1 MTDLSQFTH
10 LDTSKSLDNPCLH
23 KLIAH
28 VDGLLCS
35 GLWKIGGCFEDQLGI
50 RPRSAT
56 HYNEQYFNRKGAVLI
71 AHGLVDTTHA
81 EQLETA
87 GIQRAKFHLHTGVN
101 TKSRDG
107 VPHDAYSPVRPG
119 ALYAVPVR
127 PDVATTQYE
136 FHQVHVSY
144 HKRKAE
150 SSAAER
156 VDELAEKRAKML
168 DELIDAIPMQQL
180 QHAFQSPTSPGELVK
195 LQVKHNINKSNKQI
209 YMELRALFDER
220 Y

>member
-10 LDTSKSLDNPCLH
+10 LDTTKSLYNPCFH
-23 KLIAH
+23 ELIAN
-28 VDGLLCS
+28 VDGLLSS

-50 RPRSAT
+50 RPRHGT
-56 HYNEQYFNRKGAVLI
+56 HYNPQYFDRNGAILI
-71 AHGLVDTTHA
+71 AHGLVDTAHA
-81 EQLETA
+81 EQLESA

-107 VPHDAYSPVRPG
+107 VPHDGYSPVRPG

-127 PDVATTQYE
+127 PDVATTQSE

-150 SSAAER
+150 YSAAER
-156 VDELAEKRAKML
+156 AKQKRAKML
-168 DELIDAIPMQQL
+168 DKLIDAIPMQQL
-180 QHAFQSPTSPGELVK
+180 QRAFKSPTSPHELQK